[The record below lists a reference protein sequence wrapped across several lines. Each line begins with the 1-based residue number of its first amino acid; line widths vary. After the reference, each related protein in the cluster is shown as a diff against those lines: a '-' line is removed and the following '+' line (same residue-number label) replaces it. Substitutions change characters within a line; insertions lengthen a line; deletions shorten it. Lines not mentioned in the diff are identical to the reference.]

1 VINYGNREVICTIM
15 FFLQVICIKIIA
27 GFALISLNDA
37 LVIESCSCKTLEII
51 SNNKRTLR
59 KQRETLG
66 VYSKVDGVQVGGK
79 PVWLHHSG
87 ELFLYFSNHSSF
99 WAVGKTLGGDQVQL
113 ENRGTSCPNELTSSW
128 RIADEMDG
136 SLVYDH
142 TLKLLCPDGPCGRQ
156 VCGQNAICDA
166 KIGECVC
173 PDGYE
178 GRNPQERCFPK
189 IGSLCSCKEISLS
202 TTNPSSVANQRDSF
216 GKYYL
221 FGSNNGYPVYQHE
234 NGLLFLYQQDGSW
247 LISNQIGSRSGG
259 IQNQGD
265 PSMCP
270 YRFKTAWEYADVSKS
285 GWQWSYDYNASMVC
299 ALDGCSI
306 TKCGQRATCTDQ
318 GGEGTCSCDIGF
330 DGNPYERCFPVEV
343 PEDCPCT
350 KLIVQS
356 SGDAART
363 QSDKMGKYYLFGY
376 YEKRVVYQHESG
388 LEYLFHAHG
397 QAWAIGAAVGGLR
410 VGVINFSN
418 KSCPYKVDTAWKHST
433 RGQLDDDPNLSLTCD
448 RSSIVQ
454 NPIGTQFGSLETR
467 PPVIATTERVT
478 LLPRETNKLQNN
490 WLNNQQMVNAI
501 QALEK
506 LQKQF
511 DSNQITLLSPPITIS
526 TMEAKEDYSEANEA
540 TTEIGIHSVPT
551 GSKGIISATQLEERP
566 TKITDLKIRKE
577 EPIPESFFERISND
591 IHNTDE
597 TSSDQE
603 SGESI
608 KVYFFSTPNP
618 IPNRIQTTGSKT
630 RGSPKRTP
638 RTPMP
643 KIRSPLQKILPR
655 IPTVIPNILTTV
667 RTTTAKLAQFLDNFN
682 VRSVPKRGNIEN
694 AQKLHPAYTSL
705 PIDQNRH
712 KVTPKHSVNKK
723 FESFSA
729 SNSVTNS
736 IVQPVLSNIC
746 NCSKII
752 ITSNN
757 PTTISKHAKEL
768 GQYSLVGELSGR
780 PVYKHMSRSYYLY
793 YQQESGGNWLVNTK
807 PGLLYGGMQNSK
819 DYPVC
824 PYLLTTVWQYG
835 DSEVGGWVYD
845 PSLKVTCPTHPCSII
860 KCGFRAECR
869 VMGEQAI
876 CQCRDGF
883 SGDPYN
889 RCYPQVQDRCDCKN
903 LLIDSS
909 GPSRVHQRDKMGD
922 YFLWGYYNNHPVY
935 QHYSGLD
942 FLYFH
947 RNEVWGVGPK
957 VGGKRAGLLNFG
969 SATCPY
975 EVSTAWQFG
984 TKEPNN
990 GRQLDTHLLVSCVT

>member
-1 VINYGNREVICTIM
+1 MTMLGL
-15 FFLQVICIKIIA
+15 FLCLVLVNI
-27 GFALISLNDA
+27 GDA
-37 LVIESCSCKTLEII
+37 LEIESCDCENIEIVT
-51 SNNKRTLR
+51 SDKRTIR
-59 KQRETLG
+59 KQRLTLG
-66 VYSKVDGVQVGGK
+66 TYSKVEGVQVGGK
-79 PVWLHHSG
+79 PVWLHQN
-87 ELFLYFSNHSSF
+87 EDFFLYFSNHSSY
-99 WAVGKTLGGDQVQL
+99 WAVGQTLGGDVVRL
-113 ENRGTSCPNELTSSW
+113 ENRGTGCPDQLTSSW
-128 RIADEMDG
+128 RFANGGEG

-142 TLKLLCPDGPCGRQ
+142 SLKLICPDGPCGREI
-156 VCGQNAICDA
+156 CGNNARCD
-166 KIGECVC
+166 KNLGHCVC
-173 PDGYE
+173 QDNYE
-178 GRNPQERCFPK
+178 GNPQDRCFPR
-189 IGSLCSCKEISLS
+189 IGSLCSCKEISLTS
-202 TTNPSSVANQRDSF
+202 TNPNSIANQKDSF
-216 GKYYL
+216 GKYFLY
-221 FGSNNGYPVYQHE
+221 GASNGYPVYQHE
-234 NGLLFLYQQDGSW
+234 TGLLYLYQQDGSW

-270 YRFKTAWEYADVSKS
+270 YRFKTAWEYADVSKP

-299 ALDGCSI
+299 AQDGCSM

-343 PEDCPCT
+343 PRECPCT
-350 KLIVQS
+350 KLSVQS
-356 SGDAART
+356 SGDAAKT

-418 KSCPYKVDTAWKHST
+418 NSCPYKVETPWKHST
-433 RGQLDDDPNLSLTCD
+433 KGKLDDDPKLSLTCD

-454 NPIGTQFGSLETR
+454 NPIVTQFSTLETL
-467 PPVIATTERVT
+467 PPVQSTTELAT
-478 LLPRETNKLQNN
+478 LLPQETNMLSNN
-490 WLNNQQMVNAI
+490 WLNNEQMANAI
-501 QALEK
+501 RALDEIQKK
-506 LQKQF
+506 LN
-511 DSNQITLLSPPITIS
+511 SNQITLLAPPTKNEIPET
-526 TMEAKEDYSEANEA
+526 TNVKVENKARDEA
-540 TTEIGIHSVPT
+540 TTENGIHSVPT
-551 GSKGIISATQLEERP
+551 GTKGIISAAQLEERP

-577 EPIPESFFERISND
+577 ESIPESFFDRISND
-591 IHNTDE
+591 IYNEDE
-597 TSSDQE
+597 NSFDQE

-608 KVYFFSTPNP
+608 KVYFFSTTPNP
-618 IPNRIQTTGSKT
+618 TNNEIRTQRPKT
-630 RGSPKRTP
+630 RAPNYRTP
-638 RTPMP
+638 RTPSP
-643 KIRSPLQKILPR
+643 RIRSPLQKILPR
-655 IPTVIPNILTTV
+655 IPTVIPHIITTV
-667 RTTTAKLAQFLDNFN
+667 RSTTAKLAQFLDNFSSK
-682 VRSVPKRGNIEN
+682 VIPKKRNN
-694 AQKLHPAYTSL
+694 KHKQNLHPAYTSL
-705 PIDQNRH
+705 PIEHNNYQVSNRH
-712 KVTPKHSVNKK
+712 NTPKHSANKN

-729 SNSVTNS
+729 TNSVTKSQSLTNTNAA
-736 IVQPVLSNIC
+736 LSDIC

-780 PVYKHMSRSYYLY
+780 PVYKHVSRSYYLY

-807 PGLLYGGMQNSK
+807 PGLLFGGMQNSK
-819 DYPVC
+819 DFPVC

-845 PSLKVTCPTHPCSII
+845 PSLKVTCPSHPCSII
-860 KCGFRAECR
+860 KCGFRAECQ
-869 VMGEQAI
+869 VMGDQAI
-876 CQCRDGF
+876 CMCRDGF

-889 RCYPQVQDRCDCKN
+889 RCYPQVQDRCSCKN

-909 GPSRVHQRDKMGD
+909 GQSRIHQRDKMGD
-922 YFLWGYYNNHPVY
+922 YFLWGYYNSHPVY

-969 SATCPY
+969 SAACPY
-975 EVSTAWQFG
+975 EVSTPWQFG

-990 GRQLDTHLLVSCVT
+990 GRQLDTHLVVSCTS